1 MTAPT
6 GRDSRFLRVC
16 CALLIVFG
24 LTSAADLAQ
33 SPAATPIDPTKENA
47 TAIESVAEK
56 TVETVFD
63 EGTQRDP
70 VAPKSAKGVG
80 WKIGRASST
89 RDSYLE
95 ALSHSRTS
103 TDPREGVVS
112 MDATS
117 PSQRRR
123 EYVAGPVYTGKDAD
137 SANTHPRIVYGSPD
151 RDSFSMVPS
160 DSYSLPSRGS
170 VDFAGFQ
177 NSYGQSQPPRAT
189 YGPPSHSYP
198 TATYNYPP
206 QQAYGP
212 PAPVYGAPHGISESP
227 SFVLPTIDFSWPF
240 ALKLNAF
247 TLAKILLKLVIFKMI
262 VKFIAVIC
270 LLLFIP
276 KLEIKKK
283 GNRPSMHDDDDDDDN
298 DDEGRR
304 SIDGEIHPRFW
315 RRLNELAAF
324 ASDAFE
330 EYESL
335 NDAGR
340 SNEGSV
346 SQRRPLG
353 ETWHDYGL
361 LLRSYALEEARFA
374 RSKS

>member
-1 MTAPT
+1 MI
-6 GRDSRFLRVC
+6 GRGTRCFYVC

-24 LTSAADLAQ
+24 LTSASDLAQ
-33 SPAATPIDPTKENA
+33 SPASIDRSKENA
-47 TAIESVAEK
+47 TVVESVAEK
-56 TVETVFD
+56 TIETVFD
-63 EGTQRDP
+63 EGTRRDAIP
-70 VAPKSAKGVG
+70 LKSAKG
-80 WKIGRASST
+80 WKIGRASSA

-112 MDATS
+112 TDATS

-123 EYVAGPVYTGKDAD
+123 EYISGPVYTGKDSD
-137 SANTHPRIVYGSPD
+137 THPRIVYGSPD

-160 DSYSLPSRGS
+160 DSYSLPTRGS
-170 VDFAGFQ
+170 TDFTGFQ
-177 NSYGQSQPPRAT
+177 NSYSQSQPPRAT

-198 TATYNYPP
+198 TAPHNYSPP

-227 SFVLPTIDFSWPF
+227 TFVLPTIDFSWPF

-247 TLAKILLKLVIFKMI
+247 TLAKIILKLVIFKMI

-283 GNRPSMHDDDDDDDN
+283 VNRPSMQDDDDDDD

-304 SIDGEIHPRFW
+304 SLNGEIHPRFW

-324 ASDAFE
+324 ASNAFE

-335 NDAGR
+335 NGAGR
-340 SNEGSV
+340 SNEGSIEF
-346 SQRRPLG
+346 R
-353 ETWHDYGL
+353 ETWHDYDL
-361 LLRSYALEEARFA
+361 LLRSYALEEAR
-374 RSKS
+374 SKS